1 MMSAWYFYYS
11 QFMRKS
17 ENQLT
22 RTPRLPLTSLCLL
35 SDSEHIVCVCVE
47 RSVDCAW
54 PAERVCISVQCAHKD
69 TGREKICVETTRV

>member
-22 RTPRLPLTSLCLL
+22 RTTRLPLTSLCLL
-35 SDSEHIVCVCVE
+35 SDSEHIACVCGEFGRLRLACGACVHF
-47 RSVDCAW
+47 CAM
-54 PAERVCISVQCAHKD
+54 RTQGH
-69 TGREKICVETTRV
+69 GHREDMC